1 MWLSLSLFLT
11 INARQLE
18 LYRNKMSSF
27 SLGMKI
33 WYYAYNKSVKNCLPV
48 DALIVVSF
56 GFDGRSKYEVTELIF
71 LHETCF
77 WRFDID
83 FIWLHLSIKSHHT
96 TLYYHHLV
104 NMIKFHLRHII
115 KVESLHRTLSWRSW
129 NIFSLVAMFR
139 LAQWSVLLHGTTLIW
154 PCTKKGY

>member
-11 INARQLE
+11 INVRQLK

-27 SLGMKI
+27 SFWMKI
-33 WYYAYNKSVKNCLPV
+33 WYYAYMKSIKNLYSNWWFC
-48 DALIVVSF
+48 
-56 GFDGRSKYEVTELIF
+56 RW
-71 LHETCF
+71 TCF
-77 WRFDID
+77 WRFDIYL
-83 FIWLHLSIKSHHT
+83 IWFHLTIKSHHT

-115 KVESLHRTLSWRSW
+115 KVESLHKPLSWRSW

>member
-11 INARQLE
+11 INVRQLK

-27 SLGMKI
+27 SFWMKI
-33 WYYAYNKSVKNCLPV
+33 CYYAYMKSIKNYLPV
-48 DALIVVSF
+48 DDFIVV
-56 GFDGRSKYEVTELIF
+56 
-71 LHETCF
+71 
-77 WRFDID
+77 D
-83 FIWLHLSIKSHHT
+83 FIWFHLAIKSHHT
-96 TLYYHHLV
+96 TLYYHNLV

>member
-11 INARQLE
+11 INVRQLK

-27 SLGMKI
+27 SFWMKI
-33 WYYAYNKSVKNCLPV
+33 WYYAYMKSMKNR
-48 DALIVVSF
+48 LI
-56 GFDGRSKYEVTELIF
+56 I
-71 LHETCF
+71 

-83 FIWLHLSIKSHHT
+83 FIWFYLTIKSHHT

-115 KVESLHRTLSWRSW
+115 KVVSLHRTFSWRSW

>member
-11 INARQLE
+11 INVRQLK

-27 SLGMKI
+27 SFWMKI
-33 WYYAYNKSVKNCLPV
+33 WYYAYMKSIKNCLPV
-48 DALIVVSF
+48 DDFIVVC
-56 GFDGRSKYEVTELIF
+56 
-71 LHETCF
+71 LHKTCF

-83 FIWLHLSIKSHHT
+83 FIWFHFAIKSHHT